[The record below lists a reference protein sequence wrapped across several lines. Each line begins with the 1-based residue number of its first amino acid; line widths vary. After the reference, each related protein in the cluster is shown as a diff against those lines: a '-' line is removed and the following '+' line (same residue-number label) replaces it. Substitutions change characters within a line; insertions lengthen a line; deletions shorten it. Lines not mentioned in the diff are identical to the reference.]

1 MEENYI
7 GPKKHLMV
15 AKYVIGVFVIMI
27 ANTLE
32 MNAMFNVLNS
42 FLDIDIARILTC
54 IFSLPCCIVTG
65 VLVLMALDFVINKL
79 SHQWEKYRF

>member
-1 MEENYI
+1 MDENYI
-7 GPKKHLMV
+7 GPKKHLMM

-32 MNAMFNVLNS
+32 MNAMFNVLNIL
-42 FLDIDIARILTC
+42 LDIDIARILTC

-79 SHQWEKYRF
+79 SQQ